1 MIRETGIYKM
11 KLKYYL
17 RGLGIGIVVTAL
29 LMGYS
34 NKNRAAEPK
43 AEVATEET
51 AGDLLVDRNGE
62 ATTEEVIEQSTV
74 ENVTVEAAETVSS
87 TEETETDSAETSEE
101 ETSQEETASE
111 LESSTQ
117 EAETIT
123 ETESVTE
130 TETESV
136 QAEET
141 TDKKEQ
147 TQSSTEADAGNALP
161 QTTIEINIVRGDDSG
176 TVARKLQNA
185 GMVESATEYDAYLM
199 QHGYDKKI
207 RVGKV
212 EIPVDATWQEIAEY
226 VSGRR

>member
-17 RGLGIGIVVTAL
+17 RGLGIGIAVTAL

-51 AGDLLVDRNGE
+51 AGDLLADRNGE

-74 ENVTVEAAETVSS
+74 ENVTVE
-87 TEETETDSAETSEE
+87 TDSAETSE

-123 ETESVTE
+123 EIESVTE

-226 VSGRR
+226 ISGKR

>member
-51 AGDLLVDRNGE
+51 AGDLLADRNGE
-62 ATTEEVIEQSTV
+62 AITEEVIEQSTV
-74 ENVTVEAAETVSS
+74 ENVTV
-87 TEETETDSAETSEE
+87 ETDSAETSEE

-147 TQSSTEADAGNALP
+147 TQSSAEADAGNALP

-226 VSGRR
+226 ISGKR

>member
-17 RGLGIGIVVTAL
+17 RGLGIGIAVTAL

-51 AGDLLVDRNGE
+51 AGDLLADRNGE

-74 ENVTVEAAETVSS
+74 ENVTVE
-87 TEETETDSAETSEE
+87 TDSAETSEE
-101 ETSQEETASE
+101 ETSQQETASE

-185 GMVESATEYDAYLM
+185 GIVESATEYDAYLM

-226 VSGRR
+226 ISGKR

>member
-17 RGLGIGIVVTAL
+17 RGLGIGIAVTAL

-51 AGDLLVDRNGE
+51 AGDLLADRNGE

-74 ENVTVEAAETVSS
+74 ENVTV
-87 TEETETDSAETSEE
+87 ETDSAETSEE

-136 QAEET
+136 QAEEA

-226 VSGRR
+226 ISGKR

>member
-1 MIRETGIYKM
+1 M

-51 AGDLLVDRNGE
+51 AGDLLADRNGE

-74 ENVTVEAAETVSS
+74 ENVTV
-87 TEETETDSAETSEE
+87 ETDSAETSEE

-226 VSGRR
+226 ISGRR

>member
-17 RGLGIGIVVTAL
+17 RGLGIGIAVTAL

-74 ENVTVEAAETVSS
+74 ENVTVE
-87 TEETETDSAETSEE
+87 TDSAETSEE
-101 ETSQEETASE
+101 ETSQQETASE

-185 GMVESATEYDAYLM
+185 GIVESATEYDAYLM

-226 VSGRR
+226 ISGKR

>member
-43 AEVATEET
+43 AEAATEET
-51 AGDLLVDRNGE
+51 AGDLLADRNGE

-74 ENVTVEAAETVSS
+74 ENVTV
-87 TEETETDSAETSEE
+87 ETDSAETSEE

-136 QAEET
+136 HAEET

-147 TQSSTEADAGNALP
+147 TQSSTEADAGNALL

-185 GMVESATEYDAYLM
+185 GIVESATEYDAYLM

-226 VSGRR
+226 ISGKR

>member
-1 MIRETGIYKM
+1 M

-17 RGLGIGIVVTAL
+17 RGLGIGIAVTAL

-51 AGDLLVDRNGE
+51 AGDLLADRNGE
-62 ATTEEVIEQSTV
+62 ATTEEVFEQSTV
-74 ENVTVEAAETVSS
+74 ENVTV
-87 TEETETDSAETSEE
+87 ETDSAETSEE

-141 TDKKEQ
+141 TDKNQQ
-147 TQSSTEADAGNALP
+147 TQSGTEADAGNARP

-212 EIPVDATWQEIAEY
+212 EIPVDATCQEIAEY
-226 VSGRR
+226 ISGKR

>member
-51 AGDLLVDRNGE
+51 AGDLLADRNGE

-74 ENVTVEAAETVSS
+74 ENVTVE
-87 TEETETDSAETSEE
+87 TDSAETSEE
-101 ETSQEETASE
+101 EISQEETASE

-136 QAEET
+136 QAEEA

-147 TQSSTEADAGNALP
+147 TQSSTEADAGNALL

-226 VSGRR
+226 ISGKR

>member
-17 RGLGIGIVVTAL
+17 RGLGIGIAVTAL

-51 AGDLLVDRNGE
+51 AGDLLADRNGE

-74 ENVTVEAAETVSS
+74 ENVTVE
-87 TEETETDSAETSEE
+87 TDSAETSEE
-101 ETSQEETASE
+101 ETSQQETASD

-147 TQSSTEADAGNALP
+147 TQSSTEADAGKALP

-185 GMVESATEYDAYLM
+185 GIVESATEYDAYLM

-226 VSGRR
+226 ISGKR

>member
-51 AGDLLVDRNGE
+51 AGDLLADRNGE

-74 ENVTVEAAETVSS
+74 ENVTVE
-87 TEETETDSAETSEE
+87 TDSAETSEE
-101 ETSQEETASE
+101 ETSQEEAASE

-226 VSGRR
+226 ISGKR

>member
-51 AGDLLVDRNGE
+51 AGDLLADRNGE

-74 ENVTVEAAETVSS
+74 ENVTV
-87 TEETETDSAETSEE
+87 ETDSAETSEE

-136 QAEET
+136 QTEET

-147 TQSSTEADAGNALP
+147 TQSSMEADAGNALL

-199 QHGYDKKI
+199 QHGYDRKI

-226 VSGRR
+226 ISGKR

>member
-51 AGDLLVDRNGE
+51 AGDLLADRNGE

-74 ENVTVEAAETVSS
+74 ENVTV
-87 TEETETDSAETSEE
+87 ETDSAETSEE

-136 QAEET
+136 QTEET

-147 TQSSTEADAGNALP
+147 TQSSMEADAGNALL

-185 GMVESATEYDAYLM
+185 GMVENATEYDAYLM

-226 VSGRR
+226 ISGKR

>member
-17 RGLGIGIVVTAL
+17 RGLGIGIAVTAL

-51 AGDLLVDRNGE
+51 AGDLLADRNGE

-74 ENVTVEAAETVSS
+74 ENVTV
-87 TEETETDSAETSEE
+87 ETDSAETSEE

-226 VSGRR
+226 ISGKR

>member
-74 ENVTVEAAETVSS
+74 ENVTVE
-87 TEETETDSAETSEE
+87 TDSAETSEE
-101 ETSQEETASE
+101 EISQQGTASE

-226 VSGRR
+226 ISGKR

>member
-17 RGLGIGIVVTAL
+17 RGLGIGIAVTAL

-51 AGDLLVDRNGE
+51 AGDLLADRNGE

-74 ENVTVEAAETVSS
+74 ENVTV
-87 TEETETDSAETSEE
+87 ETDSAETSEE

-147 TQSSTEADAGNALP
+147 TQSSTEADAGNALL

-226 VSGRR
+226 ISGKR

>member
-51 AGDLLVDRNGE
+51 AGDLLADRNGE

-74 ENVTVEAAETVSS
+74 ENVTV
-87 TEETETDSAETSEE
+87 ETDSAETSEE

-226 VSGRR
+226 ISGKR

>member
-1 MIRETGIYKM
+1 M

-43 AEVATEET
+43 AEVTTEET
-51 AGDLLVDRNGE
+51 AGDLLADRNGE

-74 ENVTVEAAETVSS
+74 ENVTVE
-87 TEETETDSAETSEE
+87 TDSAETSEE
-101 ETSQEETASE
+101 ETSQQETASE

-226 VSGRR
+226 ISGKR

>member
-1 MIRETGIYKM
+1 M

-17 RGLGIGIVVTAL
+17 RGLGIGIAVTAL

-51 AGDLLVDRNGE
+51 AGDLLADRNGE

-74 ENVTVEAAETVSS
+74 ENVTV
-87 TEETETDSAETSEE
+87 ETDSAETSEE

-226 VSGRR
+226 ISGKR

>member
-17 RGLGIGIVVTAL
+17 RGLGIGIAVTAL

-51 AGDLLVDRNGE
+51 AGDLLADRNGE

-74 ENVTVEAAETVSS
+74 ENVTV
-87 TEETETDSAETSEE
+87 ETDSAETSEE

-185 GMVESATEYDAYLM
+185 GIVESATEYDAYLM

-226 VSGRR
+226 ISGK

>member
-17 RGLGIGIVVTAL
+17 RGLGIGIAVTAL

-51 AGDLLVDRNGE
+51 AGDLLADRNGE

-74 ENVTVEAAETVSS
+74 ENVTVE
-87 TEETETDSAETSEE
+87 TDSAETSEE
-101 ETSQEETASE
+101 EISQQGTASE

-185 GMVESATEYDAYLM
+185 GIVESATEYDAYLM

-226 VSGRR
+226 ISGKR

>member
-1 MIRETGIYKM
+1 M

-51 AGDLLVDRNGE
+51 AGDLLADRNGE

-74 ENVTVEAAETVSS
+74 ENVTV
-87 TEETETDSAETSEE
+87 ETDSAETSEE

-207 RVGKV
+207 RVGQV

-226 VSGRR
+226 ISGKR

>member
-1 MIRETGIYKM
+1 M

-17 RGLGIGIVVTAL
+17 RGLGIGIAVTAL

-51 AGDLLVDRNGE
+51 AGDLLADRNGE
-62 ATTEEVIEQSTV
+62 ATTEEVMEQSTV
-74 ENVTVEAAETVSS
+74 ENVTVE
-87 TEETETDSAETSEE
+87 TDSAETSEE
-101 ETSQEETASE
+101 EISQQGTASE

-185 GMVESATEYDAYLM
+185 GIVESATEYDAYLM

-226 VSGRR
+226 ISGKR

>member
-1 MIRETGIYKM
+1 M

-17 RGLGIGIVVTAL
+17 RGLGIGIAVTAL

-51 AGDLLVDRNGE
+51 AGDLLADRNGE

-74 ENVTVEAAETVSS
+74 ENVTVE
-87 TEETETDSAETSEE
+87 TDSAETSE

-147 TQSSTEADAGNALP
+147 TQSSTEADAGNALL

-185 GMVESATEYDAYLM
+185 GIVESATEYDAYLM

-226 VSGRR
+226 ISGKR

>member
-74 ENVTVEAAETVSS
+74 ENVTVE
-87 TEETETDSAETSEE
+87 TDSAETSEE
-101 ETSQEETASE
+101 EISQQGTASE

-226 VSGRR
+226 ISGRR

>member
-43 AEVATEET
+43 AEVSTEET
-51 AGDLLVDRNGE
+51 AGDLLADRNGE

-74 ENVTVEAAETVSS
+74 ENVTV
-87 TEETETDSAETSEE
+87 ETDSAETSEE

-111 LESSTQ
+111 LESSTR

-226 VSGRR
+226 ISGKR

>member
-74 ENVTVEAAETVSS
+74 ENVTVE
-87 TEETETDSAETSEE
+87 TDSAETSEE

-136 QAEET
+136 QAEEA

-147 TQSSTEADAGNALP
+147 TQSSTEADAGNALL

-226 VSGRR
+226 ISGRR

>member
-1 MIRETGIYKM
+1 M

-51 AGDLLVDRNGE
+51 AGDLLADRNGE

-74 ENVTVEAAETVSS
+74 ENVTVE
-87 TEETETDSAETSEE
+87 TDSAETSEE
-101 ETSQEETASE
+101 ETSQQETASE

-147 TQSSTEADAGNALP
+147 TQSSTEVDAGNALP

-226 VSGRR
+226 ISGKR

>member
-51 AGDLLVDRNGE
+51 AGDLLADRNGE

-74 ENVTVEAAETVSS
+74 ENVTV
-87 TEETETDSAETSEE
+87 ETDSAETSEE

-136 QAEET
+136 QTEET

-147 TQSSTEADAGNALP
+147 TQSSMEADAGNALL

-176 TVARKLQNA
+176 TVAPKLQNA

-226 VSGRR
+226 ISGKR

>member
-1 MIRETGIYKM
+1 M

-51 AGDLLVDRNGE
+51 AGDLLADRNGE

-74 ENVTVEAAETVSS
+74 ENVTV
-87 TEETETDSAETSEE
+87 ETDSAETSEE

-136 QAEET
+136 QAEEA

-147 TQSSTEADAGNALP
+147 TQSSTEADAGNALL

-226 VSGRR
+226 ISGKR

>member
-17 RGLGIGIVVTAL
+17 RGLGIGIAVTAL

-51 AGDLLVDRNGE
+51 AGDLLADRNGE

-74 ENVTVEAAETVSS
+74 ENVTVE
-87 TEETETDSAETSEE
+87 TDSAETSEE
-101 ETSQEETASE
+101 ETSQQETASE

-226 VSGRR
+226 ISGRR

>member
-1 MIRETGIYKM
+1 M

-51 AGDLLVDRNGE
+51 AGDLLADRNGE

-74 ENVTVEAAETVSS
+74 ENVTVE
-87 TEETETDSAETSEE
+87 TDSAETSEE
-101 ETSQEETASE
+101 ETSQQETASE
-111 LESSTQ
+111 LESSTR

-226 VSGRR
+226 ISGKR

>member
-51 AGDLLVDRNGE
+51 AGDLLADRNGE

-74 ENVTVEAAETVSS
+74 ENVTV
-87 TEETETDSAETSEE
+87 ETDSAETSEE

-147 TQSSTEADAGNALP
+147 TQSSTEADAGNALL

-226 VSGRR
+226 ISGKR

>member
-17 RGLGIGIVVTAL
+17 RGLGIGIAVTAL

-51 AGDLLVDRNGE
+51 AGDLLADRNGE

-74 ENVTVEAAETVSS
+74 ENVTVE
-87 TEETETDSAETSEE
+87 TDSAETSEE
-101 ETSQEETASE
+101 ETSQQETASE

-123 ETESVTE
+123 ETESATE

-185 GMVESATEYDAYLM
+185 GIVESATEYDAYLM

-226 VSGRR
+226 ISGKR

>member
-17 RGLGIGIVVTAL
+17 RGLGIGIAVTAL

-51 AGDLLVDRNGE
+51 AGDLLADRNGE

-74 ENVTVEAAETVSS
+74 ENVTV
-87 TEETETDSAETSEE
+87 ETDSAETSEE

-147 TQSSTEADAGNALP
+147 TQSSTEADAGNALL

-226 VSGRR
+226 ISGRR

>member
-1 MIRETGIYKM
+1 M

-43 AEVATEET
+43 AESATEET
-51 AGDLLVDRNGE
+51 AGDLLADRNGE

-87 TEETETDSAETSEE
+87 TEETETDSA

-226 VSGRR
+226 ISGRR

>member
-1 MIRETGIYKM
+1 M

-51 AGDLLVDRNGE
+51 AGDLLADRNGE

-74 ENVTVEAAETVSS
+74 ENVTVE
-87 TEETETDSAETSEE
+87 TDSAETSEE
-101 ETSQEETASE
+101 EISQQGTASE

-136 QAEET
+136 QAEEA

-147 TQSSTEADAGNALP
+147 TQSSTEADAGNALL

-185 GMVESATEYDAYLM
+185 GIVESATEYDAYLM

-226 VSGRR
+226 ISGKR

>member
-1 MIRETGIYKM
+1 M

-17 RGLGIGIVVTAL
+17 RGLGIGIAVTAL

-51 AGDLLVDRNGE
+51 AGDLLADRNGE

-74 ENVTVEAAETVSS
+74 ENVTVE
-87 TEETETDSAETSEE
+87 TDSAETSEE
-101 ETSQEETASE
+101 ETSQQETASE

-117 EAETIT
+117 EAET
-123 ETESVTE
+123 
-130 TETESV
+130 
-136 QAEET
+136 T

-185 GMVESATEYDAYLM
+185 GIVESATEYDAYLM

-226 VSGRR
+226 ISGKR